1 MKCWLLAL
9 AVLAACEENPSR
21 LDDAFDSSPG
31 QTLEERDWL
40 ELDKNGAPLD
50 AHVDLLLLACDH
62 TKNTPAD
69 IARRADALIAWMDA
83 RGSVRSA
90 WLDTSYGVSQMYG
103 LSIPQ
108 LVASRPGD
116 DRLFE
121 AGLYAAAQLRRN
133 GIGVVDDIGA
143 QFIVTKLMKLRP
155 IAPPVADKYA
165 PSDAEVFR
173 VFASEAVTARR
184 SSSEQA
190 AAGRAIS
197 TEDNDYLA
205 LIRRFANAPTERA
218 AFLAFLTKLQ
228 VEHPG
233 TRVGWLMTTARRMF
247 SSVDAYQRWLANRQT
262 L

>member
-1 MKCWLLAL
+1 MKWLLAL

-21 LDDAFDSSPG
+21 LDATFDSAPG
-31 QTLEERDWL
+31 WTVEERDWIQ
-40 ELDKNGAPLD
+40 LDKNAAPLD
-50 AHVDLLLLACDH
+50 AHLDLLRIATDY
-62 TKNTPAD
+62 TKSTPTD
-69 IARRADALIAWMDA
+69 ISRRADALIAWMDA
-83 RGSVRSA
+83 RGSVPSA
-90 WLDTSYGVSQMYG
+90 WVDTSYGASQMYG

-133 GIGVVDDIGA
+133 GIGIVDDVGA
-143 QFIVTKLMKLRP
+143 HFIVTKLMKLRP
-155 IAPPVADKYA
+155 IAPAFADKYA
-165 PSDAEVFR
+165 PTDAEVFR

-184 SSSEQA
+184 SSGEQA
-190 AAGRAIS
+190 AAGRPIS
-197 TEDNDYLA
+197 SEDSDYLA
-205 LIRRFANAPTERA
+205 LIRRFATAPTERA
-218 AFLAFLTKLQ
+218 AFLSFLTRLQ

-233 TRVGWLMTTARRMF
+233 TWGGWMMSTARRMF